1 MAKVLYYP
9 IKYVILCTNFEIPM
23 NKFLRYFIQGLI
35 ITVPV
40 AITFF
45 VVYKV
50 IDWIGSLFS
59 TLGGIVNPFVDP
71 FIFIGIA
78 VVLIFFMGLLGS
90 SIILRPL
97 FILFDNIVEHTPII
111 KTVYSSIKDL
121 LAAFVGSKKRFNKP
135 VLVTINKENH
145 IQQLGFITQEDLAEL
160 KIKTGTVAIY
170 VPMSYS
176 FSGNLIIV
184 PKENV
189 TPVDASSTEVMK
201 FIISGGV
208 TDIEE

>member
-1 MAKVLYYP
+1 
-9 IKYVILCTNFEIPM
+9 M

-40 AITFF
+40 AITVF

-50 IDWIGSLFS
+50 FDWIGSLFAVF
-59 TLGGIVNPFVDP
+59 GGIVNPLIDP
-71 FIFIGIA
+71 IIYMGIA
-78 VVLIFFMGLLGS
+78 VVLIFLMGLLGS

-121 LAAFVGSKKRFNKP
+121 LAAFVGSKKKFDKP
-135 VLVTINKENH
+135 VLVTINKENN
-145 IQQLGFITQEDLAEL
+145 IQQLGFITKEDLTEL
-160 KIKTGTVAIY
+160 KLKTGTVAIY

-176 FSGNLIIV
+176 FSGNLIVV

-208 TDIEE
+208 TDIDD

>member
-1 MAKVLYYP
+1 
-9 IKYVILCTNFEIPM
+9 M

-40 AITFF
+40 AITSFVIYMVINWISSFF
-45 VVYKV
+45 SFFGV
-50 IDWIGSLFS
+50 IVS
-59 TLGGIVNPFVDP
+59 PFVDP
-71 FIFIGIA
+71 FIVIGIA
-78 VVLIFFMGLLGS
+78 IALIFLMGLLGS

-97 FILFDNIVEHTPII
+97 FIMFDNAMEHTPVI

-135 VLVTINKENH
+135 VLVTINKENN
-145 IQQLGFITQEDLAEL
+145 IQQLGFVTQEDLSEL
-160 KIKTGTVAIY
+160 KLKKDIVAVY
-170 VPMSYS
+170 VPLSYS
-176 FSGNLIIV
+176 FSGNLLIV
-184 PKENV
+184 PADHITV
-189 TPVDASSTEVMK
+189 VDASSSEVMK

>member
-1 MAKVLYYP
+1 
-9 IKYVILCTNFEIPM
+9 M
-23 NKFLRYFIQGLI
+23 NKLLRYFIQGLI

-40 AITFF
+40 AITVF

-59 TLGGIVNPFVDP
+59 AFGGIVNPLIDP

-78 VVLIFFMGLLGS
+78 VVLIFLMGLLGS

-121 LAAFVGSKKRFNKP
+121 LAAFVGNKKRFDKP
-135 VLVTINKENH
+135 VLVTINKENN
-145 IQQLGFITQEDLAEL
+145 IQQLGFVTQEDLAEL
-160 KIKTGTVAIY
+160 KLKAGTVAIY

-189 TPVDASSTEVMK
+189 TPVDASSSEVMK

-208 TDIEE
+208 TDIDE